1 MTDEKDV
8 ANTGADEAETKGEV
22 KAEVE
27 LLNILG
33 RRAAKITIG
42 EHTITL
48 RPLTLNDQC
57 EFYQEIGS
65 LLEHAFTPV
74 GQRFTLWLMARRGG
88 YKGSPEDLGGLIEI
102 ADLTVID
109 QAMRY
114 VIEGGG
120 GGGVAGEGDASGEAP
135 DTDRGVTAD

>member
-1 MTDEKDV
+1 MMADEKDV
-8 ANTGADEAETKGEV
+8 ANTGADEAEV

-48 RPLTLNDQC
+48 RPLMLNDQC
-57 EFYQEIGS
+57 EFYQEVGS
-65 LLEHAFTPV
+65 LFEYALTPI

-88 YKGSPEDLGGLIEI
+88 YKGSPEDLGGLIEVG
-102 ADLTVID
+102 DLAVID
-109 QAMRY
+109 SAMSY
-114 VIEGGG
+114 VIDGTANAADGD
-120 GGGVAGEGDASGEAP
+120 DASGEAP
-135 DTDRGVTAD
+135 DTDQGATVD